1 MLRRG
6 AAVVVAGIAIYIV
19 LPTLVKVLGS
29 FPRLGALRWW
39 WLALVALAE
48 VFSFFCAIA
57 LQRLVTRGANWS
69 ATTTALLSGNAIS
82 SIMPGGGA
90 VGAGVTFKM
99 LAAAGVG
106 RDQVAGGLAASSV
119 LNFAGL
125 LALPVFAL
133 PAIVGG
139 LVNKNLVYAAE
150 LGLGGCVLILGF
162 GALLLTTDGFLRG
175 LGRALAWLVRH
186 VVPRRASRGDLA
198 DRLVSLRDEVRADL
212 GRHWW
217 QAVLAIAGRVGFDF
231 ASLLAAL
238 RATGAQPHP
247 AIVLVAYSAT
257 AIISV
262 VPITP
267 GGLGIVEASLVGLLV
282 LAGIPSSKAIVATLV
297 YRLGSYWLPLIA
309 GGVSYLIFRRRH
321 GPVPV
326 DAIIAS

>member
-1 MLRRG
+1 
-6 AAVVVAGIAIYIV
+6 
-19 LPTLVKVLGS
+19 
-29 FPRLGALRWW
+29 
-39 WLALVALAE
+39 
-48 VFSFFCAIA
+48 
-57 LQRLVTRGANWS
+57 
-69 ATTTALLSGNAIS
+69 
-82 SIMPGGGA
+82 
-90 VGAGVTFKM
+90 
-99 LAAAGVG
+99 
-106 RDQVAGGLAASSV
+106 
-119 LNFAGL
+119 
-125 LALPVFAL
+125 
-133 PAIVGG
+133 
-139 LVNKNLVYAAE
+139 
-150 LGLGGCVLILGF
+150 
-162 GALLLTTDGFLRG
+162 
-175 LGRALAWLVRH
+175 
-186 VVPRRASRGDLA
+186 
-198 DRLVSLRDEVRADL
+198 LRDEVRADL

-309 GGVSYLIFRRRH
+309 GAISYLIFRRRH
-321 GPVPV
+321 GPVRV